1 MASPTQWIC
10 GSHSVVSKSATP
22 WTPTHQLPLSS
33 TISQSLLKFVSIGSV
48 MLFNHLILCHP
59 LLLLASVRVFSNE
72 SALHIRWPK
81 YQGFSF
87 SSNPLNDYSGLI
99 SFRTDCTRDSQE
111 SSAEKEVAT
120 NSMDSIQL
128 YLFPIMIISSF
139 LQLYHNLLF
148 LPCCIGY
155 NFQSRSQHSCL
166 VLILRK
172 PPFQGFH
179 SQVWLRL
186 VARSQYF

>member
-1 MASPTQWIC
+1 MPWSRERLPTPVFWPGEIHGLYSPWGRRLGHNWVTFTYPLSWWCHPTII
-10 GSHSVVSKSATP
+10 SSATHFSTWP
-22 WTPTHQLPLSS
+22 SIFPRISIISS
-33 TISQSLLKFVSIGSV
+33 
-48 MLFNHLILCHP
+48 
-59 LLLLASVRVFSNE
+59 E

-148 LPCCIGY
+148 LPCCIG
-155 NFQSRSQHSCL
+155 
-166 VLILRK
+166 
-172 PPFQGFH
+172 
-179 SQVWLRL
+179 
-186 VARSQYF
+186 